1 MDKNGRKLKW
11 VEDVEK
17 QKKELEEFEL
27 LGEFE
32 RNTILNECELHE

>member
-17 QKKELEEFEL
+17 QKKELEEFKL
-27 LGEFE
+27 MGG
-32 RNTILNECELHE
+32 C